1 MMGASAW
8 GFPSVLGLEDL
19 LQGLWFLRP
28 GFPVLNS
35 PTVFIVIIL
44 NNNSGSPSDKIP
56 DEPP

>member
-1 MMGASAW
+1 MGASAW
-8 GFPSVLGLEDL
+8 GFPSVLGLEGL

-56 DEPP
+56 D